1 MFAIPNIIKCIELL
15 KPSEDDILITLDA
28 DDWFSS
34 NQVLSTLNR
43 YYTENPELLVTYC
56 SWVSYPDPNSP
67 TNCHP
72 YTQEDFNTTLRHKDW
87 RGTHLRT
94 FKYKVWK
101 HIKDE
106 DLRGYDGKYLQT
118 AWDIAIML
126 PILEMAG
133 FSRSKYIPEKLYTYN
148 QETPHNDYKL
158 YALQSIRDA
167 EYVMGKPAYQ
177 YKESF

>member
-1 MFAIPNIIKCIELL
+1 M
-15 KPSEDDILITLDA
+15 
-28 DDWFSS
+28 
-34 NQVLSTLNR
+34 
-43 YYTENPELLVTYC
+43 
-56 SWVSYPDPNSP
+56 
-67 TNCHP
+67 
-72 YTQEDFNTTLRHKDW
+72 
-87 RGTHLRT
+87 
-94 FKYKVWK
+94 WK

-158 YALQSIRDA
+158 YALQSMKDA
-167 EYVMGKPAYQ
+167 GCVMDKKAYQ
-177 YKESF
+177 YKETF